1 MKIKELIEKLYEFP
15 QDYEVIL
22 SKDSEGNSYSPLVE
36 IVDGVY
42 EEESTWSG
50 DFLSFDLE
58 YEEWVFTKEEW
69 EDYKSKNKKVIVLY
83 PIN

>member
-1 MKIKELIEKLYEFP
+1 MTISEFIKELQQYP

-42 EEESTWSG
+42 EEESTYSG
-50 DFLSFDLE
+50 DFLPFDIE
-58 YEEWVFTKEEW
+58 YQEQGISKEEW